1 MLILTLKPALLSAL
15 QISLWTKAQE
25 DVLVYVQA
33 ILHFM
38 LISILKNVL
47 WDVLSNWMS
56 MLKKLRDNVW
66 LIVLILLL
74 LINKQGDANLSAWNS
89 NKIISIFPELLEIV
103 WLSVLYL
110 YLQILF

>member
-25 DVLVYVQA
+25 DVWVYVQA

-47 WDVLSNWMS
+47 
-56 MLKKLRDNVW
+56 
-66 LIVLILLL
+66 
-74 LINKQGDANLSAWNS
+74 
-89 NKIISIFPELLEIV
+89 
-103 WLSVLYL
+103 
-110 YLQILF
+110 